1 MPPNRPRRR
10 LPARVYWF
18 RRLLVLSLAFALVF
32 GIGKLLGGG
41 AGDSERAVPA
51 SAPGSATTSPT
62 AAATADAR
70 PATTKKAK
78 ARKKKK
84 VKKPL
89 PTPTGPCE
97 DSDVRVVPTFV
108 ETPRAGGDVRLTLQL
123 STFKTPAC
131 TWEVGPDT
139 VAVKLTSGSDRI
151 WSSQD
156 CGSAVP
162 ETPVVLRRRTTTT
175 VDVMWPGRR
184 SDLGCSVMNEWAE
197 PGYYHVEVAALGSEP
212 ESRQFELHY
221 PATRTITPTPT
232 PRPEKKADRRSDET
246 AEKKKRKRDRDG

>member
-1 MPPNRPRRR
+1 MPPHRPRRP

-18 RRLLVLSLAFALVF
+18 RRVLVLSLALALVF

-41 AGDSERAVPA
+41 ADESDQALPA
-51 SAPGSATTSPT
+51 SAPGSPTSAPT
-62 AAATADAR
+62 AVSTGDAR
-70 PATTKKAK
+70 PGTKAK
-78 ARKKKK
+78 TRKKKK

-89 PTPTGPCE
+89 PTPSGPCA
-97 DSDVRVVPTFV
+97 DNDVRVVPTFV
-108 ETPRAGGDVRLTLQL
+108 ETPRAGGEVRLTLQL

-162 ETPVVLRRRTTTT
+162 ETPVVLRRRTTTA
-175 VDVMWPGRR
+175 VDVMWTGRR

-212 ESRQFELHY
+212 ESRQFELLY
-221 PATRTITPTPT
+221 PAARTITPTPT
-232 PRPEKKADRRSDET
+232 PRPEKKEPV
-246 AEKKKRKRDRDG
+246 KKKERKAERDG